1 VNAARVLVTD
11 AGRGS
16 AIAAIRSLGR
26 AGLSVIASD
35 HDPRSAGF
43 HSRYANEHVVYPDPA
58 ADSQAVV
65 ELLRSVAADRGVDLI
80 IPVSDELL
88 LPLARARSSFEGICE
103 LALPDDAAL
112 AQVTD
117 KWATIELALRIGVP
131 VPRTTLVE
139 STAGALTAADELG
152 WPVVLK
158 PASSRVLR
166 EGRIERFEVAYAES
180 PDGVAAAMA
189 GIEGRCKVLVQE
201 YRTGDAHGVELLAD
215 DGHPLMAFQ
224 HHRLHEVPISGG
236 ASSLR
241 EGVPL
246 DPVLLGQA
254 TRLLHELRWTG
265 LAMVEFRVGGDGPV
279 LMEVNGRIWGSLPL
293 AAKSGVDF
301 PLGLASIYLGARV
314 PGGGPSSATAQ
325 ELGVRSRD
333 LGRELV
339 WIASVL
345 RRWRRYP
352 FLEAPPRR
360 AALTAALR
368 LPLPQ
373 DGFDVFSR
381 DDPSPA
387 LADAVHAIRRTICK
401 AGHAS

>member
-1 VNAARVLVTD
+1 
-11 AGRGS
+11 
-16 AIAAIRSLGR
+16 
-26 AGLSVIASD
+26 
-35 HDPRSAGF
+35 
-43 HSRYANEHVVYPDPA
+43 
-58 ADSQAVV
+58 
-65 ELLRSVAADRGVDLI
+65 
-80 IPVSDELL
+80 
-88 LPLARARSSFEGICE
+88 
-103 LALPDDAAL
+103 
-112 AQVTD
+112 VTD

-189 GIEGRCKVLVQE
+189 GVEGRCKVLVQE